1 MRSLVRLTALAVVL
15 VLAPAA
21 VAHVGKPG
29 VFKQQTASAAGRSA
43 TLSWNEQKD
52 QYGLI
57 TAADVMISIS
67 RAGTVVLS
75 AAVPEQGHANG
86 SNQPFTYPTGK
97 ALGFHRLDL
106 SSDPELLVNLYTGGA
121 HCCEWTLVYRY
132 DTAANTYVSKEIDWG
147 NPGYRL
153 VTLAARELFQTG
165 DDSFS
170 YRFTDYADSVD
181 PARLIAY
188 TAGKFTDVTPR
199 YPAFIAK
206 DAKRNWSGFQAAHS
220 RGTEVRGL
228 VAAWMADEF
237 LLGHRSQAIA
247 QLNQLAAAGE
257 LNPSPGTSQPAT
269 SAAQFVSSLLAF
281 LRKDGYG

>member
-1 MRSLVRLTALAVVL
+1 M
-15 VLAPAA
+15 
-21 VAHVGKPG
+21 
-29 VFKQQTASAAGRSA
+29 
-43 TLSWNEQKD
+43 
-52 QYGLI
+52 
-57 TAADVMISIS
+57 
-67 RAGTVVLS
+67 
-75 AAVPEQGHANG
+75 
-86 SNQPFTYPTGK
+86 
-97 ALGFHRLDL
+97 
-106 SSDPELLVNLYTGGA
+106 
-121 HCCEWTLVYRY
+121 YRY
-132 DTAANTYVSKEIDWG
+132 DAAANTYVSKEIDWG

-153 VTLAARELFQTG
+153 VTLAGRQLFQTG

-228 VAAWMADEF
+228 VAAWAADEF

-247 QLNQLAAAGE
+247 QLNQLAAGGE
-257 LNPSPGTSQPAT
+257 LDPSAGTSQPAT
-269 SAAQFVSSLLAF
+269 SATQFVAALLAF
-281 LRKDGYG
+281 LRKGGYG